1 LQVLNHEG
9 DLIPQL
15 IADAPKLMKLD
26 SKVNIEKLEVLNPQR
41 EELVA
46 VLVVLHYLNA
56 LRPGINL
63 VGDGVHQFRSHA
75 ILAQLFDFP
84 V

>member
-1 LQVLNHEG
+1 MQVLNHEG
-9 DLIPQL
+9 DLIPKL

-26 SKVNIEKLEVLNPQR
+26 GNVNIEKLEVLNAQR

-46 VLVVLHYLNA
+46 VLVVLHDLNA
-56 LRPGINL
+56 LRPGIKL
-63 VGDGVHQFRSHA
+63 VVVGVHQLRSHA

>member
-1 LQVLNHEG
+1 MQVLNHEG
-9 DLIPQL
+9 DLIPKL

-26 SKVNIEKLEVLNPQR
+26 GNVNIEKLEVLNAQR

-46 VLVVLHYLNA
+46 VLVVLHDLNT

-63 VGDGVHQFRSHA
+63 IGDGVDQFRSHA
-75 ILAQLFDFP
+75 ILAQLFDLP
-84 V
+84 I